1 MAKTKGFM
9 VERVQIFDSL
19 TKKAKDIRQE
29 NEKENRATE
38 ETGSNKHFRSKTT
51 LKKPR

>member
-1 MAKTKGFM
+1 MAKTKGFW

-29 NEKENRATE
+29 TE
-38 ETGSNKHFRSKTT
+38 GQGGTRGQIFIIDK
-51 LKKPR
+51 